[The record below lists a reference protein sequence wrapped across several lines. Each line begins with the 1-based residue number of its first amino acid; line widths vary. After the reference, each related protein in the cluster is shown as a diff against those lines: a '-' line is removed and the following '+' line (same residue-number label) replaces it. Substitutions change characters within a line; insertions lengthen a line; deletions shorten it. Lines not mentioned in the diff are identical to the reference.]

1 MLTLGSGLV
10 VSAMARPDYF
20 TTSMDSV
27 GGAGYLLHHSDGGG
41 LKRAYSGG
49 MSEPISVATGLHDMI
64 YVADYLGS
72 SVYVF
77 FADGELLTTI
87 PVPDYPGSLV
97 VHPDGSLLVARY
109 DGGPIYRFAADGT
122 AMPNFTDDTGLI
134 RHGQMCFDTAGD
146 LYVCSWV
153 ENRILKYDS
162 AGGSLGVFSDTA
174 TSGVDGPVGIAT
186 DEFGGMY
193 VAEYA
198 THELKYLLSDGTL
211 GAVLG
216 TTPDEPEYLT
226 LDNGTLLVPQ
236 HFSGTVDR
244 YDLAGGFMGQFAAA
258 PLTYQTVPGPHALT
272 VDDATILLGSDG
284 GGESNL
290 VNLDGSGFRV
300 CKFIVPNMAAPG
312 VRVDVVGSDAS
323 DPLPDNVSS
332 LSLFMR
338 SSMVTPGAFR
348 LRVAMV
354 DENNVVSTTV
364 VDDGPIGTTPKDVW
378 LDADDPSLYVRSDG
392 SVKMRYE
399 VFQTGPVTVSLWCHT
414 TDYISWHAR
423 P

>member
-1 MLTLGSGLV
+1 
-10 VSAMARPDYF
+10 
-20 TTSMDSV
+20 
-27 GGAGYLLHHSDGGG
+27 
-41 LKRAYSGG
+41 
-49 MSEPISVATGLHDMI
+49 
-64 YVADYLGS
+64 
-72 SVYVF
+72 
-77 FADGELLTTI
+77 
-87 PVPDYPGSLV
+87 
-97 VHPDGSLLVARY
+97 
-109 DGGPIYRFAADGT
+109 
-122 AMPNFTDDTGLI
+122 
-134 RHGQMCFDTAGD
+134 
-146 LYVCSWV
+146 
-153 ENRILKYDS
+153 
-162 AGGSLGVFSDTA
+162 
-174 TSGVDGPVGIAT
+174 
-186 DEFGGMY
+186 MY

-244 YDLAGGFMGQFAAA
+244 YDLAGVFIGQFAAA

-272 VDDATILLGSDG
+272 VDDASILLGSDG

-312 VRVDVVGSDAS
+312 VRVEVVGSDAS
-323 DPLPDNVSS
+323 DPLPDTVSS

-338 SSMVTPGAFR
+338 SSMVTPRAFR

-392 SVKMRYE
+392 TVKMRYE
-399 VFQTGPVTVSLWCHT
+399 VFQTGPVTVSLWCHS